1 MTRAAELA
9 DYFGKRTKESVE
21 AIKRSVYFGGSMSL
35 SEGLHVERTEFL
47 QTDQSEAGQELM
59 LQYLSDTASTGE
71 LPLYRPDTYAQA
83 LEAGRV
89 PRGRCD
95 QRGGEE
101 VSTAQPITRHDVS
114 FTSGEDTCAAWLYL
128 PTGATSPPV
137 VILGHGL
144 GATREMRL
152 DAFAERFAQ
161 AGIAA
166 LAFTYRHFGDSSG
179 QPRQLLSIKRQLADW
194 DAAIAWVKKRRDL
207 DGNRIAVWGSSFGGG
222 HSITVASRH
231 PELKAAVAQCPFTDG
246 LASAL
251 ALGPTESLKVLP
263 SVAKDFASMVLRRP
277 PATIPLA
284 GPPGSLALMNAPDAL
299 PGYEALLPPKTT
311 FRNEVAARVA
321 PTIATYRPGRVAKK
335 IMVPILFCVSDID
348 SVTPPAQTLR
358 YARTAPRG
366 EIKRY
371 NAGHFA
377 FYLGEPFEA
386 LVRDQVEF
394 LTRQLQPVTSAPPPS
409 P

>member
-1 MTRAAELA
+1 M
-9 DYFGKRTKESVE
+9 
-21 AIKRSVYFGGSMSL
+21 
-35 SEGLHVERTEFL
+35 
-47 QTDQSEAGQELM
+47 
-59 LQYLSDTASTGE
+59 
-71 LPLYRPDTYAQA
+71 
-83 LEAGRV
+83 
-89 PRGRCD
+89 
-95 QRGGEE
+95 
-101 VSTAQPITRHDVS
+101 STAQSYTRHDVS
-114 FTSGEDTCAAWLYL
+114 FASGEDTCAAWLYM
-128 PTGATSPPV
+128 PDGVASPPA

-166 LAFTYRHFGDSSG
+166 LAFTYRHFGDSTG

-194 DAAIAWVKKRRDL
+194 DAAIAWVKDRHDL
-207 DGNRIAVWGSSFGGG
+207 DCTRIAVWGSSFGGG

-231 PELKAAVAQCPFTDG
+231 PELKAAVSQCPFTDG

-263 SVAKDFASMVLRRP
+263 TVAKDLASMIFGRA
-277 PATIPLA
+277 PAMIPLA
-284 GPPGSLALMNAPDAL
+284 GPPGSVALMNAPDAH
-299 PGYEALLPPKTT
+299 PGYEALLPPETT

-321 PTIATYRPGRVAKK
+321 PTIMAYRPGRAAKK
-335 IMVPILFCVSDID
+335 IKFPILFCVSNTD

-358 YARTAPRG
+358 DAHTAPRG

-371 NAGHFA
+371 DAGHFD

-386 LVRDQVEF
+386 LVRDQVEL
-394 LTRQLQPVTSAPPPS
+394 LTRHLQPTGAIS
-409 P
+409 